1 MAIETID
8 ETTTPPKGTCKHVS
22 RSAMAALDDDCV
34 VTHCY
39 YQPNVVSQYNIVF
52 TQYRTIE
59 GQQQRINLTWLQR
72 ETGGVTFNIPVS
84 LLYRCSVGYVM
95 EKTGIENEIDAVYL
109 LLFLKDQGFCI
120 PAFDNGDYTHYVN
133 SPVQRTIEYP

>member
-8 ETTTPPKGTCKHVS
+8 ATHPPIGESSQTTDFLEAQSVS
-22 RSAMAALDDDCV
+22 SY
-34 VTHCY
+34 TSHCH
-39 YQPNVVSQYNIVF
+39 YQPNGVSQYDIVF
-52 TQYRTIE
+52 TQYETVE
-59 GQQQRINLTWLQR
+59 GQQKRINLAWLKS
-72 ETGGVTFNIPVS
+72 ETGGVTFNISVG

-109 LLFLKDQGFCI
+109 LLFLKDQGFCLS
-120 PAFDNGDYTHYVN
+120 AFDNGDYEHYVN

>member
-8 ETTTPPKGTCKHVS
+8 ETTTPPKDTCKHIRREV
-22 RSAMAALDDDCV
+22 ALLDDDCV

-39 YQPNVVSQYNIVF
+39 YQPNGVSQYNIVF
-52 TQYRTIE
+52 TQYGSGDKT
-59 GQQQRINLTWLQR
+59 RINLTWLIR
-72 ETGGVTFNIPVS
+72 GTGGVTLNVPTRM
-84 LLYRCSVGYVM
+84 LYRCSVGYVM

-109 LLFLKDQGFCI
+109 LLFLKDQGFDI
-120 PAFDNGDYTHYVN
+120 TAFNYGDYEHYVN

>member
-1 MAIETID
+1 MAIATI
-8 ETTTPPKGTCKHVS
+8 EPTYPPIGESSQTQEAPEVQSLPSHTS
-22 RSAMAALDDDCV
+22 
-34 VTHCY
+34 HCY
-39 YQPNVVSQYNIVF
+39 YQLNGVSQYNIVF

-72 ETGGVTFNIPVS
+72 ETGGATFNIPVS

-133 SPVQRTIEYP
+133 SPIQRTIEYP